1 LELPVTIQ
9 EFAAQ
14 HHVKI
19 RRDDCGHPVLR
30 GKTLNH
36 IYDGFADGRLGI
48 SVSCPTQRRWASM
61 KHKLLP
67 AGFVVKQDALTEGC
81 LTFDP
86 TDKAQVR
93 LALRIA
99 GIHARR
105 CAPSAKQVAAR
116 AAFSAQFSPRE
127 RSL

>member
-1 LELPVTIQ
+1 MTIQ

-14 HHVKI
+14 HHAKV

-36 IYDGFADGRLGI
+36 IYDGFDDGRLGL
-48 SVSCPTQRRWASM
+48 SVTLPTQRRWASM
-61 KHKLLP
+61 KRKLLP
-67 AGFVVKQDALTEGC
+67 AGFIVKQDALTEGC

-105 CAPSAKQVAAR
+105 AAPSAKQIAAR
-116 AAFSAQFSPRE
+116 ETFLARFKGGPRSRQ
-127 RSL
+127 RSI